1 MNAFTE
7 WRRAHVRGA
16 AAPAGG
22 GGAQAELTAVL
33 RLVGQQHPLL
43 VNVGHGRSAA
53 CADRARAFV
62 AAWEAVGGHI
72 GAVVSWPEE
81 AASWLRPA
89 CRLVAG
95 HPDLWVVA
103 DEPEGWKGMGR
114 RLVAT
119 GVWRPSRTIAFA
131 GLAVPDLPGV
141 AGPEATEGLRGA
153 RADGGLWLV
162 RDGQLVAG

>member
-1 MNAFTE
+1 MNT
-7 WRRAHVRGA
+7 RVN
-16 AAPAGG
+16 PDAGLD
-22 GGAQAELTAVL
+22 AELNGVL
-33 RLVGQQHPLL
+33 RLVSQQHPLL

-53 CADRARAFV
+53 SADRARAFV
-62 AAWEAVGGHI
+62 EAWEDVGGHV

-103 DEPEGWKGMGR
+103 DEPEGWKGMGP

-119 GVWRPSRTIAFA
+119 GVWRPGRTVAFA
-131 GLAVPDLPGV
+131 GLAVPDLPAL
-141 AGPEATEGLRGA
+141 AGEEATEGMRGA
-153 RADGGLWLV
+153 RADGKLWLV
-162 RDGQLVAG
+162 YDGRLVAVG